1 MTEVLVTITCKDNE
15 IITPLHNIAIQ
26 QDYKFGEWKYGLH
39 YCNEVISITYEQYEE
54 LKKLLQANYGE
65 HFSITKENKY

>member
-1 MTEVLVTITCKDNE
+1 MAEVLVTITCKNTE
-15 IITPLHNIAIQ
+15 IITPLHNIAVQ
-26 QDYKFGEWKYGLH
+26 QDYKFGEWRYELLYSK
-39 YCNEVISITYEQYEE
+39 EVVKITYDQYEE

>member
-1 MTEVLVTITCKDNE
+1 MAEVLVTIKCKDTE

-26 QDYKFGEWKYGLH
+26 QDYAFGKWRYELH
-39 YCNEVISITYEQYEE
+39 YSKEVFMITYEQYEE
-54 LKKLLQANYGE
+54 LKKLLQTNYGE